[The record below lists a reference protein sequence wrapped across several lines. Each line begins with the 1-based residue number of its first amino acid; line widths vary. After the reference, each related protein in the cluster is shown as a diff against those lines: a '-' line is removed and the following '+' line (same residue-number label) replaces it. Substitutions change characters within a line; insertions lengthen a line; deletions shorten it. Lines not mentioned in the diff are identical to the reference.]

1 MEPQL
6 YYLVKI
12 KLDAERRGASGR
24 GEAGAPPAV
33 PGDGP
38 GAVGAQF
45 AVSAT
50 RRRLGT
56 GLVRIGRA
64 IQGASR
70 PDVTGRTV
78 SQIERAAGPG

>member
-12 KLDAERRGASGR
+12 KLDAERHGASGR
-24 GEAGAPPAV
+24 GEAGALPAA

-38 GAVGAQF
+38 GAAGVEF
-45 AVSAT
+45 AVSAA

-70 PDVTGRTV
+70 PDSTGRTV
-78 SQIERAAGPG
+78 PQV

>member
-12 KLDAERRGASGR
+12 KLDAERRGATGR
-24 GEAGAPPAV
+24 GEAGTPEAV
-33 PGDGP
+33 PGDGA
-38 GAVGAQF
+38 GAVRARF

-56 GLVRIGRA
+56 GLVRIGRV
-64 IQGASR
+64 IQGANR
-70 PDVTGRTV
+70 PDATGRPV